1 MSAELLKDVCWL
13 FGYRVIWLAVLFAV
27 MAIPLF
33 LKQEHRKHLA
43 IYFAALFLTD
53 AMPPDPFAEMIG
65 LATYVV
71 STFILWLFLRFGNA
85 FIQKNKILITCVLY
99 VLTIAL
105 CGFGL
110 FGALVRMLVTRS

>member
-1 MSAELLKDVCWL
+1 MSSETLKYLCL
-13 FGYRVIWLAVLFAV
+13 YYGARIIFLAVLYAL

-33 LKQEHRKHLA
+33 LKKEHRRHLA

-53 AMPPDPFAEMIG
+53 AMPPDPFSEIIG

-71 STFILWLFLRFGNA
+71 STFVLWLFLRFGNA
-85 FIQKNKILITCVLY
+85 FIQKNKILITCILY

-110 FGALVRMLVTRS
+110 FGTLVGMLWSR

>member
-1 MSAELLKDVCWL
+1 MSSEILKDVGWL
-13 FGYRVIWLAVLFAV
+13 LGYRVIWLAALFAI

-33 LKQEHRKHLA
+33 LKKEHRRHLA

-53 AMPPDPFAEMIG
+53 AMPPDPFSEIIG

-71 STFILWLFLRFGNA
+71 STFVLWLFLRFGNA
-85 FIQKNKILITCVLY
+85 FIQKNKILITCILY

-110 FGALVRMLVTRS
+110 FGTLVGMLWSR